1 MNKSTRNIP
10 KLLVTNDS
18 KLISSLKIN
27 HKNEAF
33 LSPDNLS
40 SCLHSIMRGF

>member
-1 MNKSTRNIP
+1 MNKSTRNTP
-10 KLLVTNDS
+10 KIVVTNYL

-33 LSPDNLS
+33 LSTDYLS
-40 SCLHSIMRGF
+40 SCLHPIMPVL